1 MKLLKFF
8 TKCCSQC
15 KQQTR
20 LLEDFDMIE
29 VVEVDCDQN
38 EDLVEKYGVKSVPMT
53 IIIDDNGVDKF
64 RSVGITPVDSIKE
77 FLNSCNNE
85 TN

>member
-20 LLEDFDMIE
+20 LLEGFDMIE

-64 RSVGITPVDSIKE
+64 RSVGITPVDRIKE
-77 FLNSCNNE
+77 FLNSCSNE